1 MNEGRPA
8 GRPFE
13 SLTLI
18 SKDFTRA
25 QRNSLA
31 KIFFKTGD
39 HEIGQAFVV
48 TFDVSVV
55 GEIGHDDQAKR
66 FGERRLRSVRLRN
79 VAARSSADFLAQ
91 ARSHSLRTH
100 AGMPVPKPSPPINLF
115 FSPNCSI
122 K

>member
-66 FGERRLRSVRLRN
+66 FGKRFKSDLYVMK
-79 VAARSSADFLAQ
+79 RSSSGRPEIFLISDSSTSWA
-91 ARSHSLRTH
+91 L
-100 AGMPVPKPSPPINLF
+100 
-115 FSPNCSI
+115 CSI
-122 K
+122 SCKKGLNCGRR

>member
-8 GRPFE
+8 GRLFE
-13 SLTLI
+13 SLALI

-66 FGERRLRSVRLRN
+66 FGERFKAIESIDL
-79 VAARSSADFLAQ
+79 ATKFQTFLAAFNPMAFVAFADDMKQLLTAQ
-91 ARSHSLRTH
+91 A
-100 AGMPVPKPSPPINLF
+100 V
-115 FSPNCSI
+115 
-122 K
+122 